1 MKRCMILIIALGCF
15 EPALACMCA
24 NASIEDQYAEAVNVF
39 RARTK
44 SVHIKP
50 VPKHLK
56 GNSWLNP
63 PGSGDGSRVVQATF
77 ELLETYKG
85 SPQRLKA
92 VYTLPDRTIGCGLR
106 ITNRSEYVFFA
117 DAKGIVSMCGGNARR
132 RLFGK
137 KFRNTIKELK
147 RILSQQSSHE
157 TAAITE
163 APRREEN
170 LRLGHR

>member
-1 MKRCMILIIALGCF
+1 MKRCMILIIALGCC
-15 EPALACMCA
+15 EPAIACMCA
-24 NASIEDQYAEAVNVF
+24 PASVEDHYAEAANVF
-39 RARTK
+39 RARIK

-50 VPKHLK
+50 VPEHLK

-85 SPQRLKA
+85 SPQRLNA
-92 VYTLPDRTIGCGLR
+92 VYTSPYWRIGCGLR
-106 ITNRSEYVFFA
+106 IADGSEYVFFA

-132 RLFGK
+132 TLFSK

-147 RILSQQSSHE
+147 RIV
-157 TAAITE
+157 
-163 APRREEN
+163 P
-170 LRLGHR
+170 